1 MAETKIADIIEPEVF
16 LNYVTERTA
25 ETAAF
30 WQSGIVQ
37 DVGELGVTA
46 EEGGSIIQMPFFQD
60 LSGAEEVLSDTS
72 PLGVDKI
79 TTAKDVAVLHVRGKA
94 WGSNDLAKLLAGADP
109 MMAIGN
115 LVAGYWA
122 RRMQVLLIQTL
133 EGVFAAASMSGNLHD
148 ISGASG
154 ALANINGSTFI
165 DATYKLGDAADMVQA
180 VAMHSA
186 TVAQLAKNDLGVE
199 DVRDSEGNLLFRTW
213 MGKRIIVSDSLP
225 VDTGNYTSYLF
236 ASGAIGFG
244 EGRHPMPV
252 ETDRDSLQGS
262 DILINRRAFVL
273 HPRGVSWTGTP
284 AGVGPTNVE
293 VAVGTNWA
301 RVWEAKNVKIVK
313 FKHKLNAS

>member
-1 MAETKIADIIEPEVF
+1 MAETKIADIIEPDVF
-16 LNYVTERTA
+16 LNYVIHRTA
-25 ETAAF
+25 ATAVF

-37 DVGELGVTA
+37 SIGDLSVTA
-46 EEGGSIIQMPFFQD
+46 REGGSTIQMPFFQD
-60 LSGAEEVLSDTS
+60 LSGAEEVLSDVA

-79 TTAKDVAVLHVRGKA
+79 TTAKDIAVLHVRGKA
-94 WGSNDLAKLLAGADP
+94 WGANDLAKLLSGADP
-109 MMAIGN
+109 MAAIGD
-115 LVAGYWA
+115 LVAAYWA
-122 RRMQVLLIQTL
+122 RRMQVLLIQML

-148 ISGASG
+148 ISGATG
-154 ALANINGSTFI
+154 AAANINGATFI
-165 DATYKLGDAADMVQA
+165 DAAYKLGDSADMVQA

-186 TVAQLAKNDLGVE
+186 TVAQLAKNDLIE
-199 DVRDSEGNLLFRTW
+199 YMRDSQGNLLFQTFL
-213 MGKRIIVSDSLP
+213 GKRIIVSDALP
-225 VDTGNYTSYLF
+225 VSSGNYTSYLF
-236 ASGAIGFG
+236 AAGAVGFG

-273 HPRGVSWTGTP
+273 HPRGVSWVGTP